1 MLKTIVT
8 LSCCSAAILMAPHSA
23 SAQTPGREV
32 RMDSLR
38 TYYSELIKSEKPEDK
53 NQLAASLNRLA
64 ASANE
69 DDLEMAI
76 NIYRMKGQR
85 AQGDSV
91 TAIAVKRFP
100 KGQFATSQAYATAKA
115 GAKSATEMTAAY
127 NKFIA
132 EFPENEA
139 AGMTHEIFRADVV
152 MAFAKEKNV
161 AGVAEWTE
169 KLKPNGLKG
178 RVESMGTQALYDAG
192 EKKAAMELLKSFVSA
207 RAKDTLGAQ
216 PSFNSTFLIQ
226 CADYA
231 TMLYKDKQYKEAIT
245 YAALAYNAGQEYPK
259 ELASKVYAQSL
270 LALNKNKEAFPIIE
284 ALVKAGK
291 ADGELRKELKTAYTK
306 VKGSDKG
313 FATYEEALTTKLRED
328 MAVEMKKKMVS
339 EDAPVFSLKDL
350 DGKPVDLASLKG
362 KTVILDF
369 WATWC
374 VPCKNSFPAMQR
386 AIVKYKND
394 PNVKF
399 LFIDCWERTDDPVKT
414 VKDYIKTTPYT
425 FNILMD
431 EDKKTGVA
439 SKYEVKGIPQKF
451 VIDKDGKIRFK
462 ITGYGGYEDTA
473 FEELTVMIDM
483 LKG

>member
-1 MLKTIVT
+1 MLKTIVA
-8 LSCCSAAILMAPHSA
+8 LSCCSAAIFLAPHSA
-23 SAQTPGREV
+23 SAQTPGKEI

-38 TYYSELIKSEKPEDK
+38 TYYTDLIKSEKTEDK
-53 NQLAASLNRLA
+53 DRLAAALNRLS
-64 ASANE
+64 ASGNE

-100 KGQFATSQAYATAKA
+100 KGQFATSQAYSAAKA
-115 GAKSATEMTAAY
+115 GARSAAEMITAY

-132 EFPENEA
+132 EFPESA
-139 AGMTHEIFRADVV
+139 TAGMTHEIFRADVV
-152 MAFAKEKNV
+152 MALAKEKNV
-161 AGVAEWTE
+161 AGVTEWTE

-178 RVESMGTQALYDAG
+178 RVESMSTQALYDAG
-192 EKKAAMELLKSFVSA
+192 EKKAAMELLKNIVA
-207 RAKDTLGAQ
+207 TRAKDTLGTQ

-231 TMLYKDKQYKEAIT
+231 TMLYKDKQYKAAIT
-245 YAALAYNAGQEYPK
+245 YAAVAYNAGQDYPK
-259 ELASKVYAQSL
+259 GLASKVYAQSL
-270 LALNKNKEAFPIIE
+270 IALNKPKEALPIME
-284 ALVKAGK
+284 ELVKSGK
-291 ADGELRKELKTAYTK
+291 ADGELRKELKTTYTK

-313 FATYEEALTTKLRED
+313 FAAYEEALTAKLRED
-328 MAVEMKKKMVS
+328 MTVEMKKKMVS
-339 EDAPVFSLKDL
+339 EDAPVFSLKNI
-350 DGKPVDLASLKG
+350 DGQPVNLASLKG

-394 PNVKF
+394 PNVMF
-399 LFIDCWERTDDPVKT
+399 LFIDCWERTEDPVQT
-414 VKDYIKTTPYT
+414 VKDYIKTTAYT

-439 SKYEVKGIPQKF
+439 SQYEVKGIPQKF
-451 VIDKDGKIRFK
+451 VIDKEGKIRFK

-473 FEELTVMIDM
+473 YEELTVMIDM